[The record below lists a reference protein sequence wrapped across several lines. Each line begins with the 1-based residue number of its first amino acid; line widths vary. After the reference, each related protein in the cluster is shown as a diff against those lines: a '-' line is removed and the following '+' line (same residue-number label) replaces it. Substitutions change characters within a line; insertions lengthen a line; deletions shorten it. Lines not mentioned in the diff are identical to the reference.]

1 MCDETRWE
9 RRLSVK
15 ALEDP
20 LDSAYG
26 NFLPFEKRSKS
37 TRDISEKFLK
47 VLSYQ
52 FDFG

>member
-1 MCDETRWE
+1 MTRWE
-9 RRLSVK
+9 KERRLTVK
-15 ALEDP
+15 ALEDS

-26 NFLPFEKRSKS
+26 NFLPFGKRSKS

-47 VLSYQ
+47 GLSHQ